1 MSMRWGRGG
10 VISTRTSPLPQTLSM
25 PLILK
30 FSPGIGRRCP
40 NLINLAFS
48 NIPVF
53 DLPQQLGSEWF
64 KKMEAVELW
73 SMNNAQYSPAL
84 IKQLLLFSPI
94 LRNILFNSCNVLT
107 DELFLEIM
115 LVGRFCSSKTY
126 LKYS

>member
-1 MSMRWGRGG
+1 
-10 VISTRTSPLPQTLSM
+10 M
-25 PLILK
+25 PLNLK
-30 FSPGIGRRCP
+30 FSPGIGRSCP

-115 LVGRFCSSKTY
+115 LVGRFCSS
-126 LKYS
+126 